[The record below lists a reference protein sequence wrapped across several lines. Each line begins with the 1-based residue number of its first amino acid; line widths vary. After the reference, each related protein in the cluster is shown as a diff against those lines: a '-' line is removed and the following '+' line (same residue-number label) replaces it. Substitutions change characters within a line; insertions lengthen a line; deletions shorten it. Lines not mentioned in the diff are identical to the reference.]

1 MTLRTKA
8 TRLVE
13 RLAERR
19 SDDMHI
25 RAAPQMREYH
35 SIVARI
41 AADSPGTL
49 LDWGCGY
56 GQVTRLLLDQG
67 LDVTALDYREN
78 VPGDGYYALDRY
90 PEVKAYLTSDPVR
103 LPFGDGAFQ
112 AVLSCGVLEH
122 VHDPDASL
130 EEIRRV
136 LAPGGMLYVYKLP
149 NRFSYLERIAKLV
162 GLYYHG
168 LAPNDEVYDRRTA
181 YALLERHRFRVV
193 EFRRANM
200 LPLSISE
207 GRFAAGFAEPIWRL
221 NRAFS
226 RIPVANLVATN
237 LELVAVAHGGGV
249 GPDGLLPSPASARL
263 PSSSRVHAD

>member
-1 MTLRTKA
+1 MSA
-8 TRLVE
+8 SIAAPGPDFVTRSVTPPE
-13 RLAERR
+13 ASERVWGAWGKRLAERR

-41 AADSPGTL
+41 SRDSPNNL

-56 GQVTRLLLDQG
+56 GQVTRLLLDAG
-67 LDVTALDYREN
+67 LDTTAFDYREN
-78 VPGDGYYALDRY
+78 LTTDGFQPLERY
-90 PEVKAYLTSDPVR
+90 PEVSAYLSSDPVS
-103 LPFGDGAFQ
+103 LPFDDHSFA

-136 LAPGGMLYVYKLP
+136 LRPGATFYVYKLP
-149 NRFSYLERIAKLV
+149 NRFSYLERIAKLI

-168 LAPNDEVYDRRTA
+168 LAPNDEVYDRRSA
-181 YALLERHRFRVV
+181 HALLERHGFEVV
-193 EFRRANM
+193 EFRRTNM
-200 LPLSISE
+200 LPLSLSG
-207 GRFAAGFAEPIWRL
+207 GRVATRSAGAIWRL
-221 NRAFS
+221 NRILS

-237 LELVAVAHGGGV
+237 LELVAI
-249 GPDGLLPSPASARL
+249 SPR
-263 PSSSRVHAD
+263 